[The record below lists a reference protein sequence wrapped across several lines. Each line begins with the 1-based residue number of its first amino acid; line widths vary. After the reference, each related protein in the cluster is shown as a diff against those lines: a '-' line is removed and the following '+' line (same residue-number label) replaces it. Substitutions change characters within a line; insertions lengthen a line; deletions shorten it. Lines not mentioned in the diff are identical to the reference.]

1 MYLARKFLYV
11 ALVSIPFLFL
21 ASTAAA
27 SCSSPSNAIE
37 AENCKVGNPASQW
50 DLPGADAG
58 DASIQ
63 GYATDISVNVGQ
75 TVNFKVNTNASA
87 YTIDI
92 YRMGYYGGMG
102 ARQVD
107 SILPSVSLPQTQPA
121 CTVDGTTG
129 LIDCGTWAI
138 SASWVVPA
146 DAVSGIY
153 FAKLTRS
160 DTGGSSHIV
169 FVVRNDSS
177 HSDLLF
183 QTSDTTWQAYNYS
196 DGNSISGG
204 NSLYGGH
211 GPGTGY
217 APGRAYKV
225 SYNRPITTRSTS
237 PEDFVF
243 NAEYPMVRFLEANGF
258 DVTYSSGIDAERHG
272 SQILNHKAYLSVGH
286 DEYWSGSQRANVE
299 AARAAG
305 VHLAF
310 FSGNEGFWKTRFEA
324 SPVDNDTYRTL
335 VCYKETHAGTPID
348 PLDPPTWTG
357 TWRDPRF
364 SPPADGGRPENGLN
378 GTIFTVNCCTYNI
391 NVPESDGR
399 MRFWRNTAVAT
410 LGSTETAALPY
421 GTLGYEWDEDLDN
434 GFRPAG
440 LFHLSTTTVSVPQ
453 RLLDYGS
460 NYGPGS
466 ATHSLTLYKHSS
478 GALVF
483 GAGSVQWSWG
493 LDGNHDRG
501 ASTPDTSMQQATVNL
516 LADMGVQP
524 ATLQSPLTPASP
536 SSDTV
541 APTSSITFPLPG
553 GTVSAGIPVT
563 ITGDATDAGG
573 GVVGGVEISLDGG
586 ATWHPAS
593 GRESWMYFWTPS
605 VQGTANITVRAV
617 DDSGNLEGRGGESL
631 STIQVT
637 VAPEPPPSCP
647 CSVFNDSG
655 TPTQT
660 AANDHDPQVGIE
672 NGVRFTSDDN
682 GTISGI
688 QFYRGATDSGTYQ
701 VHLWDNSGN
710 LLGSASITFKGA
722 SSPAWQQVSF
732 TTPIAI
738 TANTPYVAS
747 VFSPNGFYAATDG
760 YFTQEVTNPPLHFL
774 QDGASGPNGI
784 YIYTSAP
791 AFPTQSFQSSNY
803 WVDVVFNAPGLQDH
817 TPPTITSISPAAG
830 ASGVSTSATVS
841 VTFDKAMNATTINS
855 ATFVLRDPANNNVP
869 ATVIYEPVTFRATL
883 IPNSTL
889 ATSATYAVTVVSGT
903 NGVQDTHGNAL
914 SSDAAWSFSTE
925 AAPPPPPT
933 EGPGGPILIISS
945 STNPFSRYYVEILE
959 NEGLNEFLA
968 MDISQ
973 VTSST
978 LAAYDVVILGE
989 FTLTSSQAGMLS
1001 TWVQSGGNLIAMRPD
1016 PQLAS
1021 ILGLGAISSTLSNA
1035 YLLLNTS
1042 QGPGLGLVNQ
1052 TIQFHGAADLYSG
1065 TSATSLATLYTTAD
1079 TTANA
1084 PAITLV
1090 NSGQGQAAAFTYD
1103 LARSVVET
1111 RQGNPAWSGM
1121 ERDGFPPIR
1130 SNDLFFGAAASDP
1143 EPDWIDLNKVAI
1155 PQADEQQRML
1165 ANLILLMNQQRKP
1178 LPRFWYLPHG
1188 YPAAVVM
1195 TGDDHANGGTA
1206 GRFNTYLADSPAGCS
1221 VADWQCVR
1229 STSYLYPGSPLTD
1242 AQAASFVSQGFEV
1255 ALHVTTNCA
1264 DWTPATLEN
1273 FYATQLA
1280 SWESQYTSEPA
1291 PQTNRTHCIAW
1302 SDYDTQPQVELNHGI
1317 RLDTS
1322 YYYWPPSWILDRPG
1336 MFTGSGM
1343 PMRFAK
1349 ADGTRID
1356 VYQATTQMTDESG
1369 QSYPYNIDTLL
1380 SNAVGPLGYYG
1391 VFTANMHTDFVQSA
1405 GSDAIVASAQSR
1417 GVPIVSSVQM
1427 LRWLDGRNQSS
1438 FGSLTWTGTSLQ
1450 FTVAQAPGANGI
1462 QGMVPTVSPTG
1473 LLSGIQYNGNAI
1485 SFTTQFI
1492 KGIQYA
1498 VFPALTGSYVVSY
1511 AADTTPPTISNI
1523 SSSVSNQT
1531 SVISWTTDKVSS
1543 SVVNYGTSA
1552 SNLNAVASTPGSVT
1566 AHSVTIAGL
1575 APSTTYYY
1583 QVTSTDSFGNTATA
1597 PATPASFQTAAAT
1610 VSDTSAADFASGTG
1624 SCSAVTMIQ
1633 AGAVILTPA
1642 VDVEF
1647 PGSSLPAGWSSTT
1660 WSSGGGYTVA
1670 GGSVTVDGADVF
1682 SAASYGPGL
1691 SLEFVGSFSGQ
1702 PFQHIGFVT
1711 DGSFD
1716 SPWAMFSTGASGGA
1730 LYARVNTGGGNDN
1743 AVTIPGSW
1751 LGAPHRF
1758 RIDWTSSNF
1767 IFSIDGNVVATLSF
1781 PISSNMILGASDFTP
1796 GGGSVSLNWMRLSP
1810 YATSCSFNSRVLDA
1824 GGPANWSTLSWTA
1837 DTPVNTS
1844 IAMSYRIGNTP
1855 SPDGSWSGFTNVG
1868 ASPAGIGGNSR
1879 YIQYQANL
1887 ATTDTTS
1894 TPALS
1899 GVNLSFVSGV
1909 GTTPPAITAQSP
1921 APGATNVPVGTN
1933 VTVTFNEPM
1942 NATTIN
1948 SSTFQLQDNL
1958 SNVVAAVVT
1967 YAGGVATLTPN
1978 APLMSTTQYTV
1989 TIAGTVADTNGNQ
2002 LGTNVSWIFT
2012 TGAVTLTHT
2021 DTTVADFSAGTTNC
2035 SVVAHV
2041 GDGEVIL
2048 TPTIDEEFNSTF
2060 PTDWSITPWS
2070 TGGSATVTGGQ
2081 LFVDGALAAA
2091 NTFYGPGSS
2100 LEFVATFG
2108 AEQFQHVGFVQQL
2121 QSTNESWAMFST
2133 FNTTNSLFARTDN
2146 NGTVSDFQIPNPS
2159 SGSWLGKPHRFRI
2172 DWTSSSVVFS
2182 IDGNVVNTQA
2192 VAITSTMRPG
2202 VSDFTPGDGIAVSVD
2217 WLVMTPY
2224 SSPCKFQSA
2233 VFDAGAPANWSTL
2246 SWTAIIPASTALN
2259 LSYRTG
2265 NTATPDG
2272 SWTAFTPVASSGGAL
2287 AGTSRYFQYESDL
2300 SSSDLSQTPVLEDIT
2315 IAYVAGPTQAPAITS
2330 ANSTTFVVGIAGS
2343 FMVTATGNP
2352 TPSLSGGSES
2362 LPTGIAF
2369 VDNGN
2374 GTATLSGTPASGT
2387 AGQYSLTIVA
2397 HNSSGPDANQAFT
2410 LTINEAP
2417 SIATQPASQTINAG
2431 QTATLTVSATGTPSV
2446 TYQWYQGATGN
2457 TATPVGTNSSSF
2469 TTPAL
2474 TATTAYWVRV
2484 SNVVGHADSQTATIT
2499 VVAGTSATA
2508 LTSSLNPSTF
2518 GQSVTFTATVTAS
2531 GGGTPTGTVTFT
2543 DGSNALGTVSLSN
2556 GQASLSTSSLGAGSH
2571 SVVASYSGDSTY
2583 QASASASLTQ
2593 TVRIAGTSLN
2603 LTSNIN
2609 PSGYNQSVTFTAS
2622 LTPQFGGSATGQITF
2637 SDGANPLGTITV
2649 SGNQAAITLSTLTVG
2664 THSIAAVYGG
2674 DANFNG
2680 SSSGLS
2686 QVVVKAATSTA
2697 LVSSLNPAFVTQNI
2711 TYTATVTSAYGGAVS
2726 GSVTFKSGATT
2737 LGSATLV
2744 NGQAGINTSY
2754 STSGSRS
2761 ITATYIGDAKNT
2773 GSTSPVLTQA
2783 VNKYPTSTKVASNP
2797 NPSNIGQTVTFTA
2810 TVSSSFGAIP
2820 DGDLVTFKD
2829 GAKTL
2834 VSVPLSGGT
2843 ATMNTANLTLGT
2855 HAITAA
2861 YMGDTLL
2868 AASVS
2873 AVLKQQV
2880 NKYASTTTL
2889 AASPN
2894 PSSFGETVTFTATV
2908 TNGATGTV
2916 TFKSGAATLST
2927 VALTGNSASLSTSA
2941 LTAGSHS
2948 ITAVYSGDG
2957 TYNGSTSPVVKQV
2970 VSKALTAESL
2980 SSSPNPSPSGQAV
2993 TFTATVTSSG
3003 GVPTGTVTFKKG
3015 ATTVGTATLSSGVA
3029 TFTTSTLPVG
3039 SSTITATYAGTANYS
3054 GSSASVTQVV
3064 H

>member
-1 MYLARKFLYV
+1 VRLARHFAYIAFVSVLFFFLT
-11 ALVSIPFLFL
+11 
-21 ASTAAA
+21 STAVA

-50 DLPGADAG
+50 DLSGADAG
-58 DASIQ
+58 DVSIQ
-63 GYATDISVNVGQ
+63 GYAADISVNAGQ
-75 TVNFKVNTNASA
+75 MVYFKVNTNASA

-102 ARQVD
+102 ARKVGN
-107 SILPSVSLPQTQPA
+107 ILPSVSLPQTQPA
-121 CTVDGTTG
+121 CTVDGNTG

-138 SASWVVPA
+138 SASWAVPA

-153 FAKLTRS
+153 FAKLTRT

-169 FVVRNDSS
+169 FIVRNDSS

-211 GPGTGY
+211 GPGAGY

-225 SYNRPITTRSTS
+225 TYNRPITTRSTS
-237 PEDFVF
+237 AEDFVF

-258 DVTYSSGIDAERHG
+258 DVTYFTGVDAERYG

-324 SPVDNDTYRTL
+324 SPVDSVTYRTL
-335 VCYKETHAGTPID
+335 VSYKETHEGNPID
-348 PLDPPTWTG
+348 PQDPPTWTG

-391 NVPESDGR
+391 TVPQSDGR
-399 MRFWRNTAVAT
+399 VRFWRNTAVAT
-410 LGSTETAALPY
+410 LGSNETATLPY

-440 LFHLSTTTVSVPQ
+440 LFHLSTTTVNVPQ

-460 NYGPGS
+460 NYGAGT
-466 ATHSLTLYKHSS
+466 ATHSLTLYKHAS

-501 ASTPDTSMQQATVNL
+501 ASTPDASMQQATVNL
-516 LADMGVQP
+516 FADMGVQP
-524 ATLQSPLTPASP
+524 ATLQSPLTSASA
-536 SSDTV
+536 SSDAV

-563 ITGDATDAGG
+563 ITGTATDAGG
-573 GVVGGVEISLDGG
+573 GVVGGVEVSVDGG
-586 ATWHPAS
+586 TTWHPAS
-593 GRESWMYFWTPS
+593 GRESWMYFWTPT
-605 VQGTANITVRAV
+605 VLGTANIVVRGV

-637 VAPEPPPSCP
+637 VVPAPPPSCP

-655 TPTQT
+655 TPAQI
-660 AANDHDPQVGIE
+660 AANDHDPQGGIE
-672 NGVRFTSDDN
+672 NGVRFKSDVD
-682 GTISGI
+682 GTIDGI

-701 VHLWDNSGN
+701 VHLWDNSGT
-710 LLGSASITFKGA
+710 LLGSASTTFNGA
-722 SSPAWQQVSF
+722 SSPAWQQVF
-732 TTPIAI
+732 FATPIAI
-738 TANTPYVAS
+738 TASTPYVAS
-747 VFSPNGFYAATDG
+747 VFSPHGFYAATDG
-760 YFTQEVTNPPLHFL
+760 FFTQDVANPPLHFL
-774 QDGASGPNGI
+774 KDGVSGPNGI
-784 YIYTSAP
+784 YIYTAVP
-791 AFPTQSFQSSNY
+791 AFPTQTFQSSNY

-817 TPPTITSISPAAG
+817 TRPTITSISPAAG
-830 ASGVSTSATVS
+830 ASGVATSTNVR
-841 VTFDKAMNATTINS
+841 VTFDKAMNAATINS
-855 ATFVLRDPANNNVP
+855 ATFVLRDSTNTTVP
-869 ATVIYEPVTFRATL
+869 AAVTYDPATFRATL
-883 IPNSTL
+883 TPNATL
-889 ATSATYAVTVVSGT
+889 AFSSLYNVTVVSGT
-903 NGVQDTHGNAL
+903 GGVQDTHGNAL
-914 SSDAAWSFSTE
+914 GSDATWSFTTG

-933 EGPGGPILIISS
+933 EGSGGPILIISS
-945 STNPFSRYYVEILE
+945 STNPFSRYYVEILQ

-973 VTSST
+973 VSSGT

-989 FTLTSSQAGMLS
+989 FPLTPTQASMFSS
-1001 TWVQSGGNLIAMRPD
+1001 WVQNGGNLIAMRPD

-1021 ILGLGAISSTLSNA
+1021 TLGLGATSGTLSNA
-1035 YLLLNTS
+1035 YLLFNTS

-1052 TIQFHGAADLYSG
+1052 TIQFHGTADLYSLSG
-1065 TSATSLATLYTTAD
+1065 ATSLATLYSSAN

-1084 PAITLV
+1084 PAITLANAGV
-1090 NSGQGQAAAFTYD
+1090 GQAAAFTYD

-1130 SNDLFFGAAASDP
+1130 SDDLFFGAAAQDP

-1165 ANLILLMNQQRKP
+1165 ANLILQMNQQKKP

-1229 STSYLYPGSPLTD
+1229 STSYVYPGSPLTD

-1264 DWTPATLEN
+1264 DWTPASLDN
-1273 FYATQLA
+1273 FYVTQLA
-1280 SWESQYTSEPA
+1280 SWQSQYASEHA

-1302 SDYDTQPQVELNHGI
+1302 SDYDTQPQVELSHGI

-1322 YYYWPPSWILDRPG
+1322 YYYWPPSWIQDRPG

-1356 VYQATTQMTDESG
+1356 VYQAATQMTDESG

-1391 VFTANMHTDFVQSA
+1391 VFTANMHTDNAQSA

-1417 GVPIVSSVQM
+1417 GVPIVSSLQM
-1427 LRWLDGRNQSS
+1427 LQWLDGRNQSS
-1438 FGSLTWTGTSLQ
+1438 FGSLKWTGSNLQ
-1450 FTVAQAPGANGI
+1450 FNVTQAPGANGI
-1462 QGMVPTVSPTG
+1462 QGMVPTVSPSG
-1473 LLSGIQYNGNAI
+1473 LLSGIQYNGSAI

-1498 VFPALTGSYVVSY
+1498 VFPALTGSYTVSY
-1511 AADTTPPTISNI
+1511 SADTTPPVISNI

-1531 SVISWTTDKVSS
+1531 VVISWTTDTASS
-1543 SVVNYGTSA
+1543 SVVNYGTS
-1552 SNLNAVASTPGSVT
+1552 SGNLNLVASTPGSVT
-1566 AHSVTIAGL
+1566 AHSVSITGL
-1575 APSTTYYY
+1575 APATTYYY

-1597 PATPASFQTAAAT
+1597 PATPASFQTPAAT
-1610 VSDTSAADFASGTG
+1610 VSDTSASDFASGTG

-1647 PGSSLPAGWSSTT
+1647 PGNSLPAGWSSNA
-1660 WSSGGGYTVA
+1660 WSSSGGYTVA

-1682 SAASYGPGL
+1682 SSSSYGPGR
-1691 SLEFVGSFSGQ
+1691 SLEFVGTFSGQ
-1702 PFQHIGFVT
+1702 PNQHIGFVA

-1716 SPWAMFSTGASGGA
+1716 SPWAIFSTWSAGNA
-1730 LYARVNTGGGNDN
+1730 LYARVNSGGDNQVLISGN
-1743 AVTIPGSW
+1743 W

-1758 RIDWTSSNF
+1758 RIDWKATNF
-1767 IFSIDGNVVATLSF
+1767 VFSIDGNVVATL
-1781 PISSNMILGASDFTP
+1781 PVAIGSNMVLAASDFAP

-1810 YATSCSFNSRVLDA
+1810 YATSCSFTSRVLDA
-1824 GGPANWSTLSWTA
+1824 GGPANWSTLSWTG
-1837 DTPVNTS
+1837 DTPAGTS

-1855 SPDGSWSGFTNVG
+1855 SPDGSWSGFTNVA

-1887 ATTDTTS
+1887 TTTNPTN

-1899 GVNLSFVSGV
+1899 GVDLSFVSGV
-1909 GTTPPAITAQSP
+1909 DTTPPVITAQSP

-1933 VTVTFNEPM
+1933 VTVTFNKPM
-1942 NATTIN
+1942 DATTIN
-1948 SSTFQLQDNL
+1948 NSTFQLQDNS

-1967 YAGGVATLTPN
+1967 YTGGVATLTPN

-1989 TIAGTVADTNGNQ
+1989 TVAGTVADMNGNQ
-2002 LGTNVSWIFT
+2002 LGTNATWTFT
-2012 TGAVTLTHT
+2012 TGVVTLTHT

-2035 SVVAHV
+2035 SVVAHI
-2041 GDGEVIL
+2041 GDGEITL
-2048 TPTIDEEFNSTF
+2048 TPTIDQEFNSSF
-2060 PTDWSITPWS
+2060 PTDWTSIPWA
-2070 TGGSATVTGGQ
+2070 TGGSATVSGGQ
-2081 LFVDGALAAA
+2081 LFVDGTLAAT
-2091 NTFYGPGSS
+2091 NTFYVPGSS

-2108 AEQFQHVGFVQQL
+2108 SETFQHVGFVQQL
-2121 QSTNESWAMFST
+2121 QALSESWAIFST
-2133 FNTTNSLFARTDN
+2133 KDTTNSLFARTDN
-2146 NGTVSDFQIPNPS
+2146 NGTVSDFPIPNPA
-2159 SGSWLGKPHRFRI
+2159 SGSWLGTPHRFRI
-2172 DWTSSSVVFS
+2172 DWTASSVVFS
-2182 IDGNVVNTQA
+2182 IDGNVVHAEA
-2192 VAITSTMRPG
+2192 VAIASTMRPG
-2202 VSDFTPGDGIAVSVD
+2202 VSDFNLDGTGVSVD

-2224 SSPCKFQSA
+2224 SSPCNFQSA

-2246 SWTAIIPASTALN
+2246 SWTAISPTSTALN

-2265 NTATPDG
+2265 NTPAPDG
-2272 SWTAFTPVASSGGAL
+2272 SWTAFTSVASSGGAL
-2287 AGTSRYFQYESDL
+2287 AGTSRYLQYESDL
-2300 SSSDLSQTPVLEDIT
+2300 SSSDLSQTPMLEDVT
-2315 IAYVAGPTQAPAITS
+2315 IAYVGGATQAPSITS
-2330 ANSTTFVVGIAGS
+2330 ANSTTFVVGSPSS
-2343 FMVTATGNP
+2343 FTVTTTGTP
-2352 TPSLSGGSES
+2352 TPSLSAVGES
-2362 LPTGIAF
+2362 LPGGVAF

-2374 GTATLSGTPASGT
+2374 GTGTLSGTPVVGSG
-2387 AGQYSLTIVA
+2387 GQYSLTMVA
-2397 HNSSGPDANQAFT
+2397 HNGSGPDANQGFT
-2410 LTINEAP
+2410 LTVNQAP
-2417 SIATQPASQTINAG
+2417 TIQTQPASQTINSG

-2446 TYQWYQGATGN
+2446 TYQWYQGATGD
-2457 TATPVGTNSSSF
+2457 TTTPVGTNSSSF

-2474 TATTAYWVRV
+2474 TATTKYWVRV
-2484 SNVVGHADSQTATIT
+2484 SNVAGHADSQTATIT
-2499 VVAGTSATA
+2499 VAATTSTSVI
-2508 LTSSLNPSTF
+2508 SSLNPSTF
-2518 GQSVTFTATVTAS
+2518 GQSVTFTATVTPS
-2531 GGGTPTGTVTFT
+2531 DGGTPTGTVTFS
-2543 DGSNALGTVSLSN
+2543 DGSNVLGTMSLSS
-2556 GQASLSTSSLGAGSH
+2556 GKASLSVSSLGAGSH
-2571 SVVASYSGDSTY
+2571 SIVASYGGDSTY
-2583 QASASASLTQ
+2583 PASASAPLTQ
-2593 TVRIAGTSLN
+2593 TVRSASTTLSLA
-2603 LTSNIN
+2603 SNIN

-2622 LTPQFGGSATGQITF
+2622 LTPQFGGSAAGTITF
-2637 SDGANPLGTITV
+2637 KDGTNTLRTATV
-2649 SGNQAAITLSTLTVG
+2649 SGNLATITVNTLTLG
-2664 THSIAAVYGG
+2664 THSITAVYGG
-2674 DANFNG
+2674 DANLTG
-2680 SSSGLS
+2680 SSSGIVS
-2686 QVVVKAATSTA
+2686 QVVKKTSTTTA
-2697 LVSSLNPAFVTQNI
+2697 VTSSPNPAFVAQTI
-2711 TYTATVTSAYGGAVS
+2711 TYTATVTSKYLGMVS
-2726 GSVTFKSGATT
+2726 GSVVFKSGSAS

-2744 NGQAGINTSY
+2744 NGRASVNASF
-2754 STSGSRS
+2754 STSGNRS
-2761 ITATYIGDAKNT
+2761 ITANYAGDVNNT
-2773 GSTSPVLTQA
+2773 GSTSPLLTQV
-2783 VNKYPTSTKVASNP
+2783 VNKYPSSTTVASNLH
-2797 NPSNIGQTVTFTA
+2797 PSRFGQA
-2810 TVSSSFGAIP
+2810 
-2820 DGDLVTFKD
+2820 
-2829 GAKTL
+2829 
-2834 VSVPLSGGT
+2834 
-2843 ATMNTANLTLGT
+2843 
-2855 HAITAA
+2855 
-2861 YMGDTLL
+2861 
-2868 AASVS
+2868 
-2873 AVLKQQV
+2873 
-2880 NKYASTTTL
+2880 
-2889 AASPN
+2889 
-2894 PSSFGETVTFTATV
+2894 VTFTATV
-2908 TNGATGTV
+2908 TTGGSPTGTV
-2916 TFKSGAATLST
+2916 TLKSDGAALGT
-2927 VALTGNSASLSTSA
+2927 VALTGNTASVSTSA
-2941 LTAGSHS
+2941 LTAGTHV
-2948 ITAVYSGDG
+2948 ITAVYSGDA
-2957 TYNGSTSPVVKQV
+2957 TYNASTSPVLKQV

-2980 SSSPNPSPSGQAV
+2980 SSSQNPSAAGQAV

-3015 ATTVGTATLSSGVA
+3015 TTTLGPATLSGGVA
-3029 TFTTSTLPVG
+3029 TFTTSSLAVG
-3039 SSTITATYAGTANYS
+3039 SSTITANYGGTANYS
-3054 GSSASVTQVV
+3054 PSSASVTQVV
-3064 H
+3064 Q